1 MKLTIRS
8 TWALVLGLLIAN
20 TPVFAEIAGTT
31 VQRIAYDQNTATLI
45 KAKHG
50 FVTQIDLAVDE
61 HIVKDG
67 VGGGDGDN
75 WMVSANV
82 GSNFILLKP
91 KKHAHHC
98 NLTVK
103 TDKRSYVFDLRV
115 LSHRAADKGTW
126 HIAFTYENEPLT
138 PAEIK
143 QQKVQ
148 AELVQIKALQALPPP
163 VKNTHYSMQV
173 MPQSEGIAP
182 KAAWD
187 DGNFTYLLIP
197 NHREIPAVF
206 KVTAAGNGST
216 PNEITKNAIVRHDA
230 ASDKAMGHETMSH
243 EVIRQETMVNTHME
257 GDNKDILV
265 IHGVAKQYVLRL
277 SQQVVGI
284 WNDAYDIDGGS
295 PQHGTVIPNASRK
308 LLE

>member
-1 MKLTIRS
+1 MKLIVRS
-8 TWALVLGLLIAN
+8 TWVLVFGLLIAN
-20 TPVFAEIAGTT
+20 APVFAEVADTT
-31 VQRIAYDQNTATLI
+31 VQRIAYDKHTTTLI

-50 FVTQIDLAVDE
+50 FVTHIDLAADE

-75 WMVSANV
+75 WIVSANV

-91 KKHAHHC
+91 KKNAHNC

-126 HIAFTYENEPLT
+126 HVAFNYENEPLT
-138 PAEIK
+138 PTEIK
-143 QQKVQ
+143 QQMAQ
-148 AELVQIKALQALPPP
+148 TELAQIKALQALPPP
-163 VKNTHYSMQV
+163 VKNTYYSMQV

-187 DGNFTYLLIP
+187 DGNFTYLYLP

-206 KVTAAGNGST
+206 KVTVAGNGST
-216 PNEITKNAIVRHDA
+216 NNEITSNGITRHEII
-230 ASDKAMGHETMSH
+230 S
-243 EVIRQETMVNTHME
+243 QESMVNTHME

-295 PQHGTVIPNASRK
+295 PQHGTVIPNVSRK

>member
-1 MKLTIRS
+1 MKLIVHS
-8 TWALVLGLLIAN
+8 TWVLVFGLFIAN
-20 TPVFAEIAGTT
+20 TPVFAEVTDTT
-31 VQRIAYDQNTATLI
+31 VQRIAYDQNKATLI

-50 FVTQIDLAVDE
+50 FVTHIDLATDE

-91 KKHAHHC
+91 KKNAHNC

-103 TDKRSYVFDLRV
+103 TDKRSYVFDLRI
-115 LSHRAADKGTW
+115 LSHHAADKGTW
-126 HIAFTYENEPLT
+126 HVAFTYENEPLT
-138 PAEIK
+138 PAAIK
-143 QQKVQ
+143 QQKAQ
-148 AELVQIKALQALPPP
+148 TELAQIKALQAISPP

-173 MPQSEGIAP
+173 MPQSDGIAP

-206 KVTAAGNGST
+206 KVTVEGNKT
-216 PNEITKNAIVRHDA
+216 TNNEI
-230 ASDKAMGHETMSH
+230 
-243 EVIRQETMVNTHME
+243 IRNETMVNTHME
-257 GDNKDILV
+257 GDNKDTLV

-284 WNDAYDIDGGS
+284 WNDAYDVDGGS
-295 PQHGTVIPNASRK
+295 PQHGTVIPNVSRK